1 MHWMEIL
8 KDTRYPDIRLITK
21 SETISLPANDDEKW
35 NKHLTIESKTNEF
48 IQSIKDGNYQNKGIS
63 ATISIL
69 EKWRDEEDSFRF
81 SPRVRDIYSLGG
93 PSNPNTKEMVK
104 SRIDRIINEV
114 LPILKDKIKEINQE
128 RGKGKATISSKTTKE
143 DLVGILD
150 GFDSKK
156 EKEKEDIL
164 FTLNSLSKNK
174 RAEFTPLLTQ
184 NYPNIR
190 VYLREANH
198 PAFTVKTSDLVNF
211 QDSKVESTYDKIRRY
226 YVTTEVD
233 LSSHNF
239 NRTEKGRWFKD
250 FTDTK
255 GEVIREY
262 IRSISNK
269 PKSENKPLPIWEMF
283 GEISEEQEVTLT
295 KENWSISGQINNV
308 KARDY
313 FSIVKEV
320 TKSPNEIFR
329 PKKMLNFNKR
339 EWRNT
344 RPIMVE
350 LLSPDFN
357 IEETMAE
364 NFIEGMK
371 SRSTFSRNALRNF
384 IALQIWE
391 ASINPEAGSRNE
403 ELKLQLV
410 PGQRSNAS
418 VSPNQYSKYKDK
430 ILSSLNGK
438 KREVYNNALREH
450 QEISNVNAEMSRS
463 ISASKLEMIESLATT
478 DAKVKMIKASP
489 ESLTDEEKQLT
500 YKALSVLE
508 NEEIDDLVDNLN
520 FESLNFKEVS
530 KDGVT
535 YFHIPKG
542 NPVKIINDLF
552 REGANDDNFKGLYD
566 KISQRAKQDKKSTD
580 IDLSGLSEK
589 YDFSSMMNLEKF
601 SGLEKY
607 IAEIIYTS
615 LLSNNPKSLHD
626 IVMQTTNYKP
636 AEGSL
641 DFLEV
646 VAGIKLLGNRYSHTK
661 ANQMDT
667 LSEQIKPLDDVSE
680 IKSETPPYVEKI
692 KKFTETLK
700 GIIPEIRSGLIL
712 GVQERIEDIIEH
724 PHKYQKK
731 KEDILSTLEKRGLIQ
746 VVKE

>member
-1 MHWMEIL
+1 MEVL

-21 SETISLPANDDEKW
+21 SETIPLPADKGGRWASHLITDGLT
-35 NKHLTIESKTNEF
+35 NKF

-63 ATISIL
+63 STISML
-69 EKWRDEEDSFRF
+69 EKWRDKEDSFKYL
-81 SPRVRDIYSLGG
+81 PQVRDIYSLGG
-93 PSNPNTKEMVK
+93 SSNPNTKEMVK

-150 GFDSKK
+150 DFDSKT

-190 VYLREANH
+190 AYLREANH

-262 IRSISNK
+262 IKSISNK

-313 FSIVKEV
+313 FSIVKDV
-320 TKSPNEIFR
+320 TKKQNEIFR
-329 PKKMLNFNKR
+329 PKKILNLKR
-339 EWRNT
+339 KEWRNST
-344 RPIMVE
+344 PVMVE

-357 IEETMAE
+357 IEETMVE

-391 ASINPEAGSRNE
+391 ASINPEAARRNP
-403 ELKLQLV
+403 ELRLQLV
-410 PGQRSNAS
+410 PGQRSNAG

-450 QEISNVNAEMSRS
+450 QEISDVNAEMSRS
-463 ISASKLEMIESLATT
+463 ISASKLEMIESLATE
-478 DAKVKMIKASP
+478 K
-489 ESLTDEEKQLT
+489 DE
-500 YKALSVLE
+500 ALDVLD
-508 NEEIDDLVDNLN
+508 NPEIDDLVDNLN
-520 FESLNFKEVS
+520 FESLNFEEVN

-542 NPVKIINDLF
+542 KPVEIINDLF

-566 KISQRAKQDKKSTD
+566 KISQKVKQDEKSTD

-601 SGLEKY
+601 NGLEKY

-626 IVMQTTNYKP
+626 IIMQTNYDIAK
-636 AEGSL
+636 GSL

-646 VAGIKLLGNRYSHTK
+646 VAAIKLVGNRYSPSK

-680 IKSETPPYVEKI
+680 IKSETPPYVEEI
-692 KKFTETLK
+692 KKFTEILK
-700 GIIPEIRSGLIL
+700 GIIPEIRSELIL
-712 GVQERIEDIIEH
+712 DVQERIEDIIEH

-731 KEDILSTLEKRGLIQ
+731 KEDILSALEKRGLIQ

>member
-21 SETISLPANDDEKW
+21 SETIPLPADKDGIW
-35 NKHLTIESKTNEF
+35 AGHLMTGGMTNKF

-69 EKWRDEEDSFRF
+69 EKWRDKEDSFKY
-81 SPRVRDIYSLGG
+81 SPQVRDIYSLGG
-93 PSNPNTKEMVK
+93 PTTKEDIK
-104 SRIDRIINEV
+104 NRIDRIINEV

-198 PAFTVKTSDLVNF
+198 PAFIVKTSDLVNF

-239 NRTEKGRWFKD
+239 NKTEKGRWFKD

-329 PKKMLNFNKR
+329 PKKMLNFKKR

-357 IEETMAE
+357 IEETMVE

-391 ASINPEAGSRNE
+391 ASINPEAARRNPK
-403 ELKLQLV
+403 LRLQLV
-410 PGQRSNAS
+410 PGQRSNAG

-430 ILSSLNGK
+430 ILSSLNGE
-438 KREVYNNALREH
+438 KREVYNNELREH

-463 ISASKLEMIESLATT
+463 ISAAELEMIESLATE
-478 DAKVKMIKASP
+478 K
-489 ESLTDEEKQLT
+489 DE
-500 YKALSVLE
+500 ALDVLD
-508 NEEIDDLVDNLN
+508 NPEIDDLVDNLN

-566 KISQRAKQDKKSTD
+566 KISQRAKQDEKSTD

-680 IKSETPPYVEKI
+680 IKSETPPYVEEI

>member
-1 MHWMEIL
+1 MEIL

-35 NKHLTIESKTNEF
+35 NKHLNIESKTNEF

-262 IRSISNK
+262 IKSISNK

-313 FSIVKEV
+313 FSIVKDV
-320 TKSPNEIFR
+320 TKKQHEIFR

-391 ASINPEAGSRNE
+391 ASINPEAGGRNK
-403 ELKLQLV
+403 ELSLQLV
-410 PGQRSNAS
+410 PGQHSNAS

-450 QEISNVNAEMSRS
+450 QEISDVNAEMSRS
-463 ISASKLEMIESLATT
+463 ISASKLEMIKELSA
-478 DAKVKMIKASP
+478 AKVK
-489 ESLTDEEKQLT
+489 DE
-500 YKALSVLE
+500 VLPVFDNPAIE
-508 NEEIDDLVDNLN
+508 GLLDNLN
-520 FESLNFKEVS
+520 FKSLNFKEVS

-646 VAGIKLLGNRYSHTK
+646 MAGIKLLGNRYSHTK

-680 IKSETPPYVEKI
+680 IKSETPPYVEEI

>member
-1 MHWMEIL
+1 MEIL

-35 NKHLTIESKTNEF
+35 NKHLNIESKTNEF

-104 SRIDRIINEV
+104 SRINRIINEV

-313 FSIVKEV
+313 FSIVKDV
-320 TKSPNEIFR
+320 TKKQHEIFR
-329 PKKMLNFNKR
+329 PKKMLNFKKR

-357 IEETMAE
+357 IEETMVE

-391 ASINPEAGSRNE
+391 ASINPEAARRNE
-403 ELKLQLV
+403 ELRLQLV
-410 PGQRSNAS
+410 PGQRSNAG

-430 ILSSLNGK
+430 ILSSLNGE
-438 KREVYNNALREH
+438 KREVYNNELREH

-463 ISASKLEMIESLATT
+463 ISAAELEMIESLATE
-478 DAKVKMIKASP
+478 K
-489 ESLTDEEKQLT
+489 DE
-500 YKALSVLE
+500 ALDVLD
-508 NEEIDDLVDNLN
+508 NPEIDDLVDNLN

-566 KISQRAKQDKKSTD
+566 KISQRAKQDEKSTD

-680 IKSETPPYVEKI
+680 IKSETPPYVEEI

>member
-1 MHWMEIL
+1 MHWMEVL

-21 SETISLPANDDEKW
+21 SETIPLPADKGGRWASHLITDGLT
-35 NKHLTIESKTNEF
+35 NKF

-63 ATISIL
+63 STISML
-69 EKWRDEEDSFRF
+69 EKWRDKEDSFKYL
-81 SPRVRDIYSLGG
+81 PQVRDIYSLGG
-93 PSNPNTKEMVK
+93 SSNPNTKEMVK

-114 LPILKDKIKEINQE
+114 LPILKDKRKTIKTTA
-128 RGKGKATISSKTTKE
+128 KATISSKTTKE

-150 GFDSKK
+150 DFDSKT

-190 VYLREANH
+190 AYLREANH

-239 NRTEKGRWFKD
+239 NRTKRGRWFKD
-250 FTDTK
+250 FTDTR

-262 IRSISNK
+262 IKSISNK

-313 FSIVKEV
+313 FSIVKEE
-320 TKSPNEIFR
+320 TKKRNEIFR
-329 PKKMLNFNKR
+329 PKKMLGFKPR

-357 IEETMAE
+357 IEKTMAE

-391 ASINPEAGSRNE
+391 ASINPEAYGQRKNK
-403 ELKLQLV
+403 ELRLQLV
-410 PGQRSNAS
+410 PGQSSNAS

-430 ILSSLNGK
+430 ILSSLNGE

-450 QEISNVNAEMSRS
+450 QEISDVNAEMSRS
-463 ISASKLEMIESLATT
+463 ISASKLEMIESLATE
-478 DAKVKMIKASP
+478 K
-489 ESLTDEEKQLT
+489 DE
-500 YKALSVLE
+500 ALDVLD
-508 NEEIDDLVDNLN
+508 NPEIDDLVDNLN
-520 FESLNFKEVS
+520 FESLNFQEYN

-542 NPVKIINDLF
+542 KPKGMDETYVEIINNLF
-552 REGANDDNFKGLYD
+552 SVGANDDNFKVLYD
-566 KISQRAKQDKKSTD
+566 KISQKAKQDKKSTD
-580 IDLSGLSEK
+580 IDLSRLSEK

-601 SGLEKY
+601 NGLEKY

-626 IVMQTTNYKP
+626 IIMQTNYDI
-636 AEGSL
+636 ARGSL

-646 VAGIKLLGNRYSHTK
+646 VAAIKLVGNRYSPSK

-667 LSEQIKPLDDVSE
+667 LSEKIKPLDDVSE
-680 IKSETPPYVEKI
+680 IKSETPPYVEEI
-692 KKFTETLK
+692 KKFTEILK
-700 GIIPEIRSGLIL
+700 GIIPEIRSELIL
-712 GVQERIEDIIEH
+712 DVQERIEDIIEH

-731 KEDILSTLEKRGLIQ
+731 KEDILSALEKRGLIQ

>member
-1 MHWMEIL
+1 MHWMEVL

-35 NKHLTIESKTNEF
+35 NKHLITESKTNEF

-150 GFDSKK
+150 DFDSKT

-190 VYLREANH
+190 AYLREANH

-239 NRTEKGRWFKD
+239 NRTKRGRWFKD

-262 IRSISNK
+262 IKSISNK

-283 GEISEEQEVTLT
+283 GEISEEQEATLT

-313 FSIVKEV
+313 FSIVKEE
-320 TKSPNEIFR
+320 TKKRNEIFR
-329 PKKMLNFNKR
+329 PKKMLDFKPR

-357 IEETMAE
+357 IEETMVE

-384 IALQIWE
+384 IALKIWE
-391 ASINPEAGSRNE
+391 ASINPEAAKRNP
-403 ELKLQLV
+403 ELSLQLV
-410 PGQRSNAS
+410 PGQSSNAS

-430 ILSSLNGK
+430 ILSSLNGE
-438 KREVYNNALREH
+438 KREVYNNTLREH
-450 QEISNVNAEMSRS
+450 QEISDINAEMSRS

-478 DAKVKMIKASP
+478 DAKIKMIENNPK
-489 ESLTDEEKQLT
+489 SLTDEEKQLVS
-500 YKALSVLE
+500 KALDVLE

-542 NPVKIINDLF
+542 NPVEIINDLF

-566 KISQRAKQDKKSTD
+566 EISQRAKENKRSTD

-615 LLSNNPKSLHD
+615 LLSNNPKSLHE
-626 IVMQTTNYKP
+626 IVMQTTDYKP

-646 VAGIKLLGNRYSHTK
+646 VAGIKLLGNRYSDTK

-667 LSEQIKPLDDVSE
+667 ISGQIKPLDDVSE
-680 IKSETPPYVEKI
+680 IKSETPPYVEEI

-712 GVQERIEDIIEH
+712 DVQERIEDIIEH

-731 KEDILSTLEKRGLIQ
+731 KEDILSALEKRGLIQ

>member
-21 SETISLPANDDEKW
+21 SETIPLPANDDEKW
-35 NKHLTIESKTNEF
+35 NKHLNIESKTNEF

-262 IRSISNK
+262 IKSISNK

-320 TKSPNEIFR
+320 TKSLNEIFR

-357 IEETMAE
+357 IEETMVE

-391 ASINPEAGSRNE
+391 ASINPEAARRNPK
-403 ELKLQLV
+403 LRLQLV
-410 PGQRSNAS
+410 PGQRSNAG

-430 ILSSLNGK
+430 ILSSLNGE
-438 KREVYNNALREH
+438 KREVYNNELREH

-463 ISASKLEMIESLATT
+463 ISAAELEMIESLATE
-478 DAKVKMIKASP
+478 K
-489 ESLTDEEKQLT
+489 DE
-500 YKALSVLE
+500 ALDVLD
-508 NEEIDDLVDNLN
+508 NPEIDDLVDNLN

-566 KISQRAKQDKKSTD
+566 KISQRAKQDEKSTD

-680 IKSETPPYVEKI
+680 IKSETPPYVEEI